1 MTTKPFAI
9 PRWARR
15 ALVAAGVFQLA
26 VRAGGLVAARRL
38 DLGDAT
44 SPRIRRVKTL
54 GQIVLRPE
62 SHELARVQVDLV
74 LAGVDLDLTKAR
86 PALGGI
92 DLVLRC
98 ALAGGDIRIPAYWKV
113 FWESRGAGGVTVKGG
128 LTAPDPA
135 SADLRIDLT
144 AFAGGVTI
152 REV

>member
-1 MTTKPFAI
+1 VTTKAVAI

-15 ALVAAGVFQLA
+15 ALVVAGLIQLA
-26 VRAGGLVAARRL
+26 VRVGGLVAARRL
-38 DLGDAT
+38 DLGDAS

-54 GQIVLRPE
+54 GQVVLRPE
-62 SHELARVQVDLV
+62 SHGLARIEVDLA
-74 LAGVDLDLTKAR
+74 LAGLELDLTKAR

-98 ALAGGDIRIPAYWKV
+98 ALAGGDVRVPAYWKV

-135 SADLRIDLT
+135 SADLRIDLR
-144 AFAGGVTI
+144 ALAGGVTI